1 MATEGGFQN
10 TFYNWDS
17 ARQYETVVIVEGVT
31 DLWRLWVAG
40 IPPVACSF
48 GKTLKEEQRRMLLS
62 AAKVKRVV
70 FFWDG
75 EAVESTYLSL
85 IHI

>member
-1 MATEGGFQN
+1 MAAEGGFQN

-17 ARQYETVVIVEGVT
+17 ARPYETLVIVEGVT
-31 DLWRLWVAG
+31 DLWRLLVAG

-48 GKTLKEEQRRMLLS
+48 GKTLNEEQRRLLLT
-62 AAKVKRVV
+62 AAQVRRVV

-75 EAVESTYLSL
+75 EAVES
-85 IHI
+85 I